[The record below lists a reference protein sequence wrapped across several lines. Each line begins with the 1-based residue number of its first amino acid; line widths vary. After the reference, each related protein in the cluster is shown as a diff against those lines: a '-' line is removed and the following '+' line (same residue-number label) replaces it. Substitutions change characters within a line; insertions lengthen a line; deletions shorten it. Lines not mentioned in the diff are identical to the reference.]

1 MALPHRKPQMKA
13 PKIRRRF
20 PAHCNFVRSHMCVIS
35 MTDFAWECDGATE
48 VAHVRR
54 GTDGGVGVKPSD
66 VWTISLCAYHHR
78 QQHQIGEQ
86 AFEKKYGIDM
96 KDLAREF
103 ARKSPHWPKM
113 REAMG
118 EAQ

>member
-1 MALPHRKPQMKA
+1 MALPRRKPQMRA

-20 PAHCNFVRSHMCVIS
+20 PAHRAWINGFLCSVTLSDRP
-35 MTDFAWECDGATE
+35 TDCDGETQC
-48 VAHVRR
+48 AHVRR
-54 GTDGGVGVKPSD
+54 GTDGGIGEKPSD
-66 VWTISLCAYHHR
+66 WWTIPLCRAHHNE
-78 QQHQIGEQ
+78 QHQIGEQ

-96 KDLAREF
+96 KELAREF

-118 EAQ
+118 E

>member
-1 MALPHRKPQMKA
+1 MALPRRKPQLKA

-20 PAHCNFVRSHMCVIS
+20 PAHRAWINGFLCSVTLSDRP
-35 MTDFAWECDGATE
+35 TDCDGATE
-48 VAHVRR
+48 CAHVRR
-54 GTDGGVGVKPSD
+54 GTDGGIGQKPSD
-66 VWTISLCAYHHR
+66 WWTIPLCRAHH
-78 QQHQIGEQ
+78 QEQHQIGEQ

-96 KDLAREF
+96 KELAREF

-118 EAQ
+118 E